1 MLLFIYSFD
10 NIIKEYFDI
19 GRFTMEYTRKNQG
32 VCSRSTKVVIEDGI
46 IKDVE
51 IVGGCNGNIKGLIA
65 LVKGM
70 KAEDAIERLSG
81 IRCGFKSTSCPDQLA
96 MALREALDQQ

>member
-1 MLLFIYSFD
+1 
-10 NIIKEYFDI
+10 
-19 GRFTMEYTRKNQG
+19 MEYARKNKG
-32 VCSRSTKVVIEDGI
+32 VCSASTKVVIEDGI

-51 IVGGCNGNIKGLIA
+51 MIGGCNGNIKGMIS

-81 IRCGFKSTSCPDQLA
+81 IKCGFKSTSCPDQLA
-96 MALREALDQQ
+96 ITLREALEQ

>member
-1 MLLFIYSFD
+1 
-10 NIIKEYFDI
+10 
-19 GRFTMEYTRKNQG
+19 MEYTRKNQG

-51 IVGGCNGNIKGLIA
+51 IVGGCNGNIKGLVA

-70 KAEDAIERLSG
+70 KAEEAVERMQG
-81 IRCGFKSTSCPDQLA
+81 ITCGFKPTSCPDQLA
-96 MALREALDQQ
+96 LAIKEALAQ

>member
-1 MLLFIYSFD
+1 
-10 NIIKEYFDI
+10 
-19 GRFTMEYTRKNQG
+19 MEYTRMNKG

-51 IVGGCNGNIKGLIA
+51 MLGGCNGNIKGVIA

-70 KAEDAIERLSG
+70 EAEEAVKRLSG
-81 IRCGFKSTSCPDQLA
+81 IRCGFKTTSCPDQLA
-96 MALREALDQQ
+96 VTIKEALEQ